1 MKILVTGG
9 AGFIGSNL
17 IRQLIDE
24 TDYDVVNLDKL
35 TYAGNL
41 SSLEDYVDH
50 ERYSFVQA
58 DLCDPTALR
67 EIFQTHQP
75 DAVMHLAAESHV
87 DRSIDS
93 PGDFIHTNILGTY
106 HLLEAA
112 REHWSFRVS
121 EAGVSEVGVSEA
133 RISENPASALR
144 NSSFRF
150 LHVSTDEV
158 YGSLGPNDPE
168 FTETTPYSPHSPYS
182 ASKASS
188 DHLARAWH
196 DTYGLPV
203 IVTNCSNNY
212 GPYQFPEKLIPVV
225 ILKCLRGE
233 PIPIY
238 GKGENIRDWLYVG
251 DHCSA
256 LRTVLG
262 KGIPGETYNIGGN
275 NELRNIDLVRLI
287 CGIIDEKLG
296 ARSFG
301 VSEAGFSIREQ
312 ESFAR
317 ASDIRSASSEN
328 AKIRKSADLIS
339 FVTDRPGHDLRYAID
354 STKIR
359 TELGWKPKQDHESGF
374 RKTIQWYLENQDW
387 WQQILT
393 GEYRLERLGKV

>member
-17 IRQLIDE
+17 IRQIIDE
-24 TDYDVVNLDKL
+24 TEHHVVNLDKL

-41 SSLEDYVDH
+41 SSLKNYVDN
-50 ERYSFVQA
+50 ERHCFVQA
-58 DLCDPTALR
+58 DLCDLNALQ
-67 EIFQTHQP
+67 EIFQVHQP
-75 DAVMHLAAESHV
+75 DAVIHLAAESHV
-87 DRSIDS
+87 DRSIDG

-106 HLLEAA
+106 NLLQAA
-112 REHWSFRVS
+112 REHWNFRISEAKVS
-121 EAGVSEVGVSEA
+121 EAKVSEGGVSEA
-133 RISENPASALR
+133 RGSKRGTDSNFSENPASALR

-203 IVTNCSNNY
+203 LVTNCSNNY

-225 ILKCLRGE
+225 ILKCLLGE

-238 GKGENIRDWLYVG
+238 GKGENIRDWLYVD

-256 LRTVLG
+256 LRTVLK
-262 KGIPGETYNIGGN
+262 KGIPGETYNVGGN
-275 NELRNIDLVRLI
+275 NEQTNLNLI
-287 CGIIDEKLG
+287 RHICAQLDELHPG
-296 ARSFG
+296 TRPY
-301 VSEAGFSIREQ
+301 
-312 ESFAR
+312 ES
-317 ASDIRSASSEN
+317 
-328 AKIRKSADLIS
+328 LIS

-359 TELGWKPKQDHESGF
+359 TQLGWEPRETLQTGMH
-374 RKTIQWYLENQDW
+374 KTIQWYLEHQGW
-387 WQQILT
+387 WQGILD
-393 GEYRLERLGKV
+393 GSYKLERLGKAES